1 MIKKEKDLAEAIMRG
16 ESRIEISSELASAV
30 DKIKEPS
37 AVVWQSVAAALV
49 ASAFFWA
56 GAPALGLGLIV
67 GLPAVLA
74 ICGGVGGVV
83 FITLGADGTMCAFK
97 LLMATKTMDVL
108 TKLRDNYN
116 LNDNTLTKK

>member
-16 ESRIEISSELASAV
+16 ESRIEMSSELTSAV

-56 GAPALGLGLIV
+56 GGPALSLGLIV

-83 FITLGADGTMCAFK
+83 FITLGADGTMCAFR

>member
-56 GAPALGLGLIV
+56 GGPALGLGLIV

-83 FITLGADGTMCAFK
+83 FITLGADGTMCVFK